1 MVVPN
6 NKKYYRNFIHKFMEE
21 NYPEYEVLEI
31 EDDCEENKHKPRV
44 RFTNGYEIKFAYF
57 DNIKRGK
64 FKFTIYT
71 PKYIKEILEKNYDIK
86 INSVIHLDDKFS
98 GKTLFEIA
106 TSKGKVVRF
115 TGDYINRAIVKGV
128 NIFCDKRKKEWTKE
142 EVYEY
147 LGNPKFGLSN
157 IRLEY
162 DTSKKFS
169 IRNCTVHFTYD
180 KVEMSGKF
188 RTLRDALTYNRKEYL
203 NLERGETFYKALL
216 KEKFGIENIG
226 FNRLYKTITASG
238 KKTYMADI
246 YNIEDGTEVKGV
258 LTDNLKKRGYYL
270 KKYQGEVVIENFLKE
285 FNIEYEKQKTF
296 HGCKNIQNLRFDFYL
311 PKYKLCIEYDGE
323 FHYIP
328 FDFAG
333 GETGLKIQQERD
345 RIKDIFCEK
354 EGLNLL
360 RIPYFKKDLIKDII
374 QDIVSPNQK

>member
-1 MVVPN
+1 MGTPN
-6 NKKYYRNFIHKFMEE
+6 NKKYYKNFIHKFMEE
-21 NYPEYEVLEI
+21 NYPEYEILEI
-31 EDDCEENKHKPRV
+31 EDSCEKNRHKPRV

-71 PKYIKEILEKNYDIK
+71 PKYIKEILEKSYDIK

-98 GKTLFEIA
+98 GKTLFEIT
-106 TSKGKVVRF
+106 TSQGKIVRF
-115 TGDYINRAIVKGV
+115 TGDYINRSIVKGI
-128 NIFCDKRKKEWTKE
+128 NIFSDKRKEEWAKD

-147 LGNPKFGLSN
+147 LNNPKFGLSN

-162 DTSKKFS
+162 DTSKKFN

-180 KVEMSGKF
+180 KVEISGRF
-188 RTLRDALTYNRKEYL
+188 RTLRDALTHNRKDYF

-226 FNRLYKTITASG
+226 FNRLYKTTTASG

-258 LTDNLKKRGYYL
+258 LTDNLKKRGYYF
-270 KKYQGEVVIENFLKE
+270 KNYQGEILIENFLKE

-311 PKYKLCIEYDGE
+311 PEYKLCIEYDGE
-323 FHYIP
+323 FHYMP

-333 GETGLKIQQERD
+333 GETGLKTQQERD
-345 RIKDIFCEK
+345 KIKNTFCKK

-360 RIPYFKKDLIKDII
+360 RIPYFKKNLIKDII

>member
-31 EDDCEENKHKPRV
+31 EDACEENKHKPRV

-147 LGNPKFGLSN
+147 LSNPKFGLSN
-157 IRLEY
+157 ILLEY

-180 KVEMSGKF
+180 KVEMDSKF

-226 FNRLYKTITASG
+226 FNRLYKTTTASG
-238 KKTYMADI
+238 DKLYMADI
-246 YNIEDGTEVKGV
+246 Y
-258 LTDNLKKRGYYL
+258 
-270 KKYQGEVVIENFLKE
+270 
-285 FNIEYEKQKTF
+285 
-296 HGCKNIQNLRFDFYL
+296 
-311 PKYKLCIEYDGE
+311 
-323 FHYIP
+323 
-328 FDFAG
+328 
-333 GETGLKIQQERD
+333 
-345 RIKDIFCEK
+345 
-354 EGLNLL
+354 
-360 RIPYFKKDLIKDII
+360 II
-374 QDIVSPNQK
+374 

>member
-31 EDDCEENKHKPRV
+31 EDACEENKHKPRV

-258 LTDNLKKRGYYL
+258 LTDNLKKRGYYF

-311 PKYKLCIEYDGE
+311 PRYELCIEYDGE
-323 FHYIP
+323 FHYTP

>member
-1 MVVPN
+1 M
-6 NKKYYRNFIHKFMEE
+6 
-21 NYPEYEVLEI
+21 
-31 EDDCEENKHKPRV
+31 
-44 RFTNGYEIKFAYF
+44 
-57 DNIKRGK
+57 
-64 FKFTIYT
+64 
-71 PKYIKEILEKNYDIK
+71 
-86 INSVIHLDDKFS
+86 DDKFS

-115 TGDYINRAIVKGV
+115 TGDYINRATVKGV

-203 NLERGETFYKALL
+203 NLERGETFYKTLL

-226 FNRLYKTITASG
+226 CNRLYKTITASG

-258 LTDNLKKRGYYL
+258 LTDNLKKRGYYF

-311 PKYKLCIEYDGE
+311 PRYELCIEYDGE
-323 FHYIP
+323 FHYTP